1 MSLIPGRA
9 LDVEG
14 KHAPDADD
22 NEFIGGRICDA
33 APADTTTTLVSNK
46 QQELTMEDTWRVYH
60 LYFNKMIDYISWL
73 VNLKS

>member
-46 QQELTMEDTWRVYH
+46 QQELTMEDT
-60 LYFNKMIDYISWL
+60 
-73 VNLKS
+73 